1 MSIEISTNYSSQIQ
15 STITHLEEQLLSI
28 KNAQNELAGILQK
41 TSSLLSENDLTE
53 IKRNM
58 DKVSVYHTKLLS
70 IKATMSMLSGRS
82 KQLTARAEKLKQ
94 IKKDYLSQIEDIKR
108 VEKQK
113 DQTIIATSQIASN
126 NTDSAAITATK
137 VVRKKKKKARQVT
150 LDDGDDDKWTL
161 KKSSFLKK

>member
-1 MSIEISTNYSSQIQ
+1 
-15 STITHLEEQLLSI
+15 
-28 KNAQNELAGILQK
+28 
-41 TSSLLSENDLTE
+41 
-53 IKRNM
+53 
-58 DKVSVYHTKLLS
+58 
-70 IKATMSMLSGRS
+70 MSMLSGRS

>member
-1 MSIEISTNYSSQIQ
+1 
-15 STITHLEEQLLSI
+15 
-28 KNAQNELAGILQK
+28 
-41 TSSLLSENDLTE
+41 
-53 IKRNM
+53 M

>member
-1 MSIEISTNYSSQIQ
+1 MSIEISANYSSQIQ

-53 IKRNM
+53 IKLNM

-126 NTDSAAITATK
+126 NTDSATITATK